1 MEVGK
6 MAKVMIS
13 IPDEF
18 LKELDRVSKAEHR
31 TRSELFR
38 EAIRHYIYGFPL
50 RNKPADNP
58 EVKNSLRSLDELKD
72 KWRGKWDSA
81 EAIRKM
87 RDGHWGQRK

>member
-1 MEVGK
+1 
-6 MAKVMIS
+6 MAKIMIS

-18 LKELDRVSKAEHR
+18 LKELDRVSSAEHR

-38 EAIRHYIYGFPL
+38 EAIRHYIYGSPI

-87 RDGHWGQRK
+87 RDEQWGQRK